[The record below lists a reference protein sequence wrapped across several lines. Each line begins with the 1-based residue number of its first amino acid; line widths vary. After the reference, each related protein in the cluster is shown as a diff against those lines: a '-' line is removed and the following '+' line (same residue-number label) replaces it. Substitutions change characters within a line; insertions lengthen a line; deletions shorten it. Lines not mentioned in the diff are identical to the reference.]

1 MALEMTI
8 EFTKKIDLATDY
20 DSAFAFFT
28 DVPATAALFPKVDKL
43 VDLGG
48 GRYQWEMDKV
58 GVAKYTLQVIYACS
72 YENDKEKGLISW
84 TPVDGAGN
92 ARNQGQA
99 RVTKTASGV
108 TVDFSTKLDL
118 SFSFIPSL
126 AKALV
131 KPLVVREFNGVADKF
146 EENVKAKFEC

>member
-8 EFTKKIDLATDY
+8 EFTKKLDLAIDY
-20 DSAFAFFT
+20 DTAFAFFT
-28 DVPATAALFPKVDKL
+28 DVPATAAIFPKVDRL

-48 GRYQWEMDKV
+48 GKYQWEMQKV
-58 GVAKYTLQVIYACS
+58 GVAKYTIQVVYACS
-72 YENDKEKGLISW
+72 YASDREKGLITW
-84 TPVDGAGN
+84 TPVEGAGN

-99 RVTKTASGV
+99 RIVKTAGGV
-108 TVDFSTKLDL
+108 IVDFSTKLDL

-131 KPLVVREFNGVADKF
+131 KPLIVREFNSTADKF
-146 EENVKAKFEC
+146 EENVHAKFAC